1 MINNDDRCKV
11 MLRYDIGNH
20 GAIMGTDKIT
30 GEYVTCDCHKGNPRR
45 LFKHRW
51 FNNIRQAIGD
61 FTGRC
66 VAQAYVWGDEL
77 VMAFN
82 ETDEKEKKLFYSG
95 IMIAAKDAI
104 LDYQQ
109 REFGA
114 TDESVFE
121 NYTSVPLAYTTYDN
135 NEQIQVN
142 VNLKTMTFMTLVDG
156 KVVDEHK
163 CENLRAMIQD
173 LRMMSFAELVS
184 VGFDAIEEENDED

>member
-1 MINNDDRCKV
+1 MINNNDRYNV
-11 MLRYDIGNH
+11 MLRHDIGNH
-20 GAIMGTDKIT
+20 GVMMGTDKKS
-30 GEYVTCDCHKGNPRR
+30 GDFVAFEYHRGNPTK
-45 LFKHRW
+45 LFNTRW
-51 FNNIRQAIGD
+51 FKSIRRAIGD

-82 ETDEKEKKLFYSG
+82 ETDEKEKKFFYSG

-109 REFGA
+109 REFGS

>member
-1 MINNDDRCKV
+1 MINNNDRYNV
-11 MLRYDIGNH
+11 MLRHDIGNH
-20 GAIMGTDKIT
+20 GVMMGTDKKT
-30 GEYVTCDCHKGNPRR
+30 GECVTFECHKGYPTKV
-45 LFKHRW
+45 FKIRW
-51 FNNIRQAIGD
+51 FNSIRGAIGD
-61 FTGRC
+61 FTSRC

-95 IMIAAKDAI
+95 IMIAAKDTI

-121 NYTSVPLAYTTYDN
+121 NYTSIPLAYTTGDN

-142 VNLKTMTFMTLVDG
+142 VNLKTSLDKGTQRKTT
-156 KVVDEHK
+156 
-163 CENLRAMIQD
+163 EN
-173 LRMMSFAELVS
+173 ELPS
-184 VGFDAIEEENDED
+184 LTQCTA